1 MRLVN
6 GSWNYWRNATGFEPA
21 AGSASKIEDDQSQK
35 TYLLIPQENFRQWV
49 DAELR
54 RELQIGFDEAE
65 ADAGEVAEWDVES
78 ILSTARSSP
87 LAEGH

>member
-1 MRLVN
+1 MAPEITEEMRQALN
-6 GSWNYWRNATGFEPA
+6 QQPDRPL
-21 AGSASKIEDDQSQK
+21 KIEDDQSQK

-54 RELQIGFDEAE
+54 RELQIGFDEA
-65 ADAGEVAEWDVES
+65 DAGEVAEWDVES

>member
-1 MRLVN
+1 MAPKITEEMRQALN
-6 GSWNYWRNATGFEPA
+6 QHPDRPL
-21 AGSASKIEDDQSQK
+21 KIEDDQTEK

-49 DAELR
+49 DDELR
-54 RELQIGFDEAE
+54 RELQIGFDE

>member
-1 MRLVN
+1 MAPEITEEMQQALNQQPDRPL
-6 GSWNYWRNATGFEPA
+6 
-21 AGSASKIEDDQSQK
+21 KIEDDQSQK
-35 TYLLIPQENFRQWV
+35 TYLLIPQVNFRQWV

-54 RELQIGFDEAE
+54 RELQIGFDE

>member
-1 MRLVN
+1 
-6 GSWNYWRNATGFEPA
+6 
-21 AGSASKIEDDQSQK
+21 
-35 TYLLIPQENFRQWV
+35 V